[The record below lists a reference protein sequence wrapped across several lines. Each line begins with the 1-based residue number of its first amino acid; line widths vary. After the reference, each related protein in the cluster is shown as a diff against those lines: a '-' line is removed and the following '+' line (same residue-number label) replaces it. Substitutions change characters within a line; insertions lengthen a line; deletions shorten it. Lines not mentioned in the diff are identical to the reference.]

1 MKLKEL
7 IKIESGVNT
16 VRLKDNEYEL
26 YTLEDVNYDLGHGE
40 DYKHEVSYRKN
51 IVARGDIVTNTVGN
65 MTSIVHT
72 KNSGNT

>member
-26 YTLEDVNYDLGHGE
+26 YTLEDVNYQ
-40 DYKHEVSYRKN
+40 RN
-51 IVARGDIVTNTVGN
+51 VTLFEQSAINTFKIC
-65 MTSIVHT
+65 T
-72 KNSGNT
+72 